1 LTRVVIAEDEAIIRL
16 DLKEALEELGY
27 EVVAACA
34 NGQEGLER
42 VRIERPDLAI
52 FDVKMPIMDGLEAAA
67 TIDKE
72 RICPVIILTAFSQR
86 ALVEQARD
94 AGAQAYLVKPFQPA
108 DLVPAIE
115 ISVARFAQARALEEE
130 IANLEDK
137 SQTLTTQLELRKI
150 LDRAKGKLMEKY
162 DLSEP
167 EAFAFIQRRA
177 MDTRSRMS
185 IIAQGIIDGEI
196 TPEADGSDA

>member
-1 LTRVVIAEDEAIIRL
+1 MTRVVIAEDEAIIRL

-34 NGQEGLER
+34 NGHEGLER

-52 FDVKMPIMDGLEAAA
+52 FDVKMPVMDGLEAAA
-67 TIDKE
+67 LIDKE

-130 IANLEDK
+130 IASL
-137 SQTLTTQLELRKI
+137 
-150 LDRAKGKLMEKY
+150 
-162 DLSEP
+162 
-167 EAFAFIQRRA
+167 
-177 MDTRSRMS
+177 
-185 IIAQGIIDGEI
+185 
-196 TPEADGSDA
+196 